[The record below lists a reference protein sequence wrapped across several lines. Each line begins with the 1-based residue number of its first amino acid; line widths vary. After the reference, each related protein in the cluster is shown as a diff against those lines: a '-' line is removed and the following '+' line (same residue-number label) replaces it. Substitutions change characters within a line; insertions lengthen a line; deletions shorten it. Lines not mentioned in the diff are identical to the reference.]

1 MPGQNANGFCLREGP
16 FGWPR
21 MQSESSV
28 DRLSKDS
35 HSLQTKVDFQLV
47 ATPDR
52 DYTKD
57 YAVTN
62 RPGEM

>member
-1 MPGQNANGFCLREGP
+1 
-16 FGWPR
+16 